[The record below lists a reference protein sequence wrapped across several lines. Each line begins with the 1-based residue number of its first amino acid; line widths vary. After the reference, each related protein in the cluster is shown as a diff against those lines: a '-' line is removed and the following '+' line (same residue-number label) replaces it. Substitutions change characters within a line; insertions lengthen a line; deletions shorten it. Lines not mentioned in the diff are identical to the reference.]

1 MNKIVT
7 ILTRDLGLKVI
18 AVVIAFVIWVFV
30 TNSNNPVRS
39 ITIGNVPINMVNE
52 DSIADIGKVAEPAGT
67 DTVTL
72 KVTERRSVLN
82 RLNRSNFN
90 VSADLENI
98 NEMDSVPLTV
108 TCDNTAVTWDE
119 IQISPSSLKVNVED
133 KVEQTFAISV
143 VSTGE
148 VASGYAVGKTEI
160 SGGKT
165 ILIAG
170 PASLVGIIGQVN
182 APVSVSGL
190 REDMSLTS
198 TLRVYDK
205 NGAELTESQM
215 NRLEFKTATGDVID
229 DYTIMVDLS
238 LWELR
243 SDIPLKVEAAGVPA
257 NGYRVGSI
265 TAVPATVTLAAT
277 AETFEEIGPVLTVAE
292 RVTVDGLSEDDVQ
305 EIDLSSTLEQYEN
318 VKLPADADSVI
329 SVQIGIKKTGYST
342 VDIPLSD
349 ITLLNRPENQ
359 KLVFTPADKI
369 TISVKADSSDYAP
382 ITAERILAVMDL
394 LECAEPGTYNIPVT
408 ITLPDGYSLSDEVVV
423 KVSSSD
429 SESDENAAA
438 AEIRSASGSAADSN
452 SSDSSAGSRGSEG
465 ETEGQKE

>member
-7 ILTRDLGLKVI
+7 TLTRDLGLKAIALVI
-18 AVVIAFVIWVFV
+18 ACVIWVFV

-39 ITIGNVPINMVNE
+39 ITITNVPINLLNE

-67 DTVTL
+67 DMVTL

-90 VSADLENI
+90 VTADLENI

-108 TCDNTAVTWDE
+108 TCDNSAVTWDE

-133 KVEQTFAISV
+133 KVEQPFAISV

-148 VASGYAVGKTEI
+148 VAAGYAVGKTEI
-160 SGGKT
+160 EGGKT

-170 PASLVGIIGQVN
+170 PASLVDIIGQVN
-182 APVSVSGL
+182 APVSVSNL
-190 REDMSLTS
+190 NDDKSLSS

-205 NGAELTESQM
+205 NGAELTEGQM

-229 DYTIMVDLS
+229 DYTITVDLD
-238 LWELR
+238 LWEVR
-243 SDIPLKVEAAGVPA
+243 TDMPLKVEAAGIPA

-277 AETFEEIGPVLTVAE
+277 AETFEEIGPVLTVLE
-292 RVTVDGLSEDDVQ
+292 RVSVDGLSEDDVQ
-305 EIDLSSTLEQYEN
+305 EIDLSSTLDQYEN
-318 VKLPADADSVI
+318 VKLPPDTDSVI

-349 ITLLNRPENQ
+349 IILLNRPENR

-369 TISVKADSSDYAP
+369 TISVKADNSDYAP
-382 ITAERILAVMDL
+382 ITAERIEAVMDL
-394 LECAEPGTYNIPVT
+394 MECEEPGAYDIPVA
-408 ITLPDGYSLSDEVVV
+408 ITLPEGYTLSDEVIV
-423 KVSSSD
+423 KVSSSETD
-429 SESDENAAA
+429 TEDGSGTD
-438 AEIRSASGSAADSN
+438 IRSASGTGSTTGSAAS
-452 SSDSSAGSRGSEG
+452 G
-465 ETEGQKE
+465 EKDQDDQKEADTES